1 MTVETGQRRPVVY
14 LSYIACYPLWL
25 VTAALGLVDVAALRA
40 GVERAYVAFGLDK
53 WGMAAASHSATMV
66 LGLAWLIGIM
76 WAEHAYRT
84 GARNGRLW
92 KRFAVATMFQALPLA
107 LLLWR

>member
-1 MTVETGQRRPVVY
+1 MVQTGSGRPVLY
-14 LSYIACYPLWL
+14 LSYLACYPLWL
-25 VTAALGLVDVAALRA
+25 VTVALGLVDAVALRA
-40 GVERAYVAFGLDK
+40 GVERAYVAAGLDK
-53 WGMAAASHSATMV
+53 WGMAAASHSATIV
-66 LGLAWLIGIM
+66 LGLAWLVGIM

-92 KRFAVATMFQALPLA
+92 RRFAVATLFQLLPLA